1 MSLLD
6 DRLRTRFEGG
16 LMADI
21 QPPDLETRMAIA
33 RNKAASIDLKL
44 ADEQISYIATRIKS
58 NVRQLEG
65 VINKLAAY
73 NEILHVPI
81 SREMIDRVIEEVIR
95 TADGAPSPEII
106 IRETSK
112 YFSLTAEQLKGNNR
126 SKSFTMPRQIAM
138 YMMRKLT
145 ALSLN
150 DIGQALNRNQTT
162 AMSSISKVESLL
174 KTNPEIAGVLRDIE
188 SNIANT
194 AELKR

>member
-1 MSLLD
+1 
-6 DRLRTRFEGG
+6 
-16 LMADI
+16 MADI